1 MFNVLIIGGSG
12 CVYFSVSAAAEPSEP
27 AGALQRPAGH
37 PSSSAEPS
45 QPHCPPLPPSVQPQ
59 LSGGDLL

>member
-45 QPHCPPLPPSVQPQ
+45 QPPTPHPPSVQPQ